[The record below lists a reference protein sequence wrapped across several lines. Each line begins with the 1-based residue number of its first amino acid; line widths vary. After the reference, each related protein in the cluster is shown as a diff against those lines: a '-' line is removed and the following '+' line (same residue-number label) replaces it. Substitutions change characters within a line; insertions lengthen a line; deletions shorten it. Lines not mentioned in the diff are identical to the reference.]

1 MGYLDL
7 LGFALLRFTRT
18 MVNAQP
24 QSVLLFNLSAP
35 LARKTHRLDA
45 PYCFDMTRCTNP
57 VRTGF
62 EAQLKTYLS
71 RHNLVVRRMEH
82 C

>member
-24 QSVLLFNLSAP
+24 QSVLLINLSPP
-35 LARKTHRLDA
+35 LGRKTHRLDA
-45 PYCFDMTRCTNP
+45 PYCFDMTRRTNP
-57 VRTGF
+57 VQTGF
-62 EAQLKTYLS
+62 EG
-71 RHNLVVRRMEH
+71 
-82 C
+82 

>member
-1 MGYLDL
+1 
-7 LGFALLRFTRT
+7 

-35 LARKTHRLDA
+35 SARKSHCLDA
-45 PYCFDMTRCTNP
+45 AYCFDMTRRTNP
-57 VRTGF
+57 VQTGF
-62 EAQLKTYLS
+62 EGQVKTYLS